1 MGVRKT
7 RAKSGSRHHEQLVWS
22 IRGGHS
28 LFEAEAMS
36 DLSVRQERIYDYI
49 FSEFTEQGMQA
60 LLTKVFALKNRMEKA
75 SAISSTGL
83 DD

>member
-1 MGVRKT
+1 VGLGIMSSS
-7 RAKSGSRHHEQLVWS
+7 SGQSAESTLFLKLKQL
-22 IRGGHS
+22 
-28 LFEAEAMS
+28 S
-36 DLSVRQERIYDYI
+36 DLSVRQKRFYDYI